1 MATNLYFKQ
10 GARSEQLLYED
21 LIVESLKMYG
31 QDVYYMPR
39 DSINIDDIFKDE
51 SSARFDNAYKI
62 EMYIENLEGFDGEGD
77 LFAKFGVEIR
87 SQATFVVARRRW
99 LQSIAPYEND
109 PDAEGKKFF
118 RPREGDL
125 ISLPLSGSIFEI
137 TKVFDETPFYQ
148 LKNLPVFRLSCEL
161 FEYSGEDFDTGVDT
175 IDNVE
180 KFGYT
185 YNLTFDDVSVGIL
198 GGTPIFEVGE
208 QVTQVTS
215 GYTLSADV
223 TAYDAGNPLARVLSV
238 VNFSASDGL
247 YHSFNTVDSIV
258 GLSSGATAR
267 PIAVAEQIEN
277 STNESQNLEFQT
289 VAAGL
294 LDFSDTNPFG
304 DP

>member
-39 DSINIDDIFKDE
+39 DSIDIDDIFKDE

-62 EMYIENLEGFDGEGD
+62 EMYIENVDGFNGEGD
-77 LFAKFGVEIR
+77 LFTKFGVEIR
-87 SQATFVVARRRW
+87 DQATFIVSRRRW

-109 PDAEGKKFF
+109 PDVEGKKFY

-148 LKNLPVFRLSCEL
+148 LKDLPVFRLNCEL
-161 FEYSGEDFDTGVDT
+161 FEYSGEDFDTGINT

-185 YNLTFDDVSVGIL
+185 YNLTFDDVSVATIN
-198 GGTPIFEVGE
+198 GTPIFEVGE
-208 QVTQVTS
+208 KVTQVTS

-223 TAYDAGNPLARVLSV
+223 VAYNASNPLSRILSV

-247 YHSFNTVDSIV
+247 YHSFNLTDSIV
-258 GLSSGATAR
+258 GESSGATAR

-277 STNESQNLEFQT
+277 STNEFQNSEFQT
-289 VAAGL
+289 EAAGL
-294 LDFSDTNPFG
+294 LDFSENNPFG